1 MRNIKLTLEYEG
13 THYLGWQRQPQGM
26 TVQQAVEEAVEK
38 ITGVRTL
45 VTGASRTDARVHARG
60 QSANFRTQTD
70 LTPERIRGALNA
82 LLPRDIVVLEA
93 REVPPDFDSRFS
105 ALSKTYRYTLWT
117 CPVRPAL
124 RRNFCW
130 HVRWVTDLD
139 AMREAAA
146 ALPGRKDFIAFQ
158 AANAAAETTVR
169 NVKRAEWL
177 QDGHELT
184 FLIEADAFLYNMV
197 RIIVGTL
204 TEVGRGKLT
213 PRRFREIIDT
223 RDRTQ
228 AGRTAPPQGL
238 CLMEVYYDLPP
249 PATADGGDAQVVDT

>member
-13 THYLGWQRQPQGM
+13 TNYLGWQRQPQGM
-26 TVQQAVEEAVEK
+26 TVQQAVEEAIEK
-38 ITGVRTL
+38 VTGARTG

-60 QSANFRTQTD
+60 QSANFRSETD
-70 LTPERIRGALNA
+70 LGPERIRGALNA

-93 REVPPDFDSRFS
+93 RDVPMDFDSRFS
-105 ALSKTYRYTLWT
+105 ARSKTYHYTLWT
-117 CPVRPAL
+117 SPVRPAL

-130 HVRWVTDLD
+130 HVRWATDIE

-146 ALPGRKDFIAFQ
+146 ALVGRKDFIAFQ

-169 NVKRAEWL
+169 TVKRAEWL
-177 QDGHELT
+177 QNGHELT
-184 FLIEADAFLYNMV
+184 FIIEADAFLYNMV

-204 TEVGRGKLT
+204 TEVGRGKLS

-223 RDRTQ
+223 CDRTQ
-228 AGRTAPPQGL
+228 AGRTAPASGL

-249 PATADGGDAQVVDT
+249 VAAPVDAEAELAPR